1 MDQVPSTPATP
12 APAASSPTTSVAA
25 ATPSPAQGRDLVAAV
40 LVGVLLVALL
50 AASLVGPPVLLT
62 LLIAVLV
69 VVGVVEVGALL
80 GAQGLAVHVDVLVGA
95 SLVLLAATFLLGPAG
110 IASGLGVLVVAALL
124 RSLAQRA
131 RRDVVGTV
139 GRTVLLGAWLAG
151 LAAFAVLLRAQA
163 DGVVHLIAVIG
174 AAAVS
179 DVAAY
184 MVGSRIG
191 RRPVAPSVSPNKT
204 VEGLIAGLL
213 AAAAFGALV
222 LPLAGSLTPAIGAL
236 VGLAVGVAGF
246 LGDLVESMVKRDLGV
261 KDLGRVLPGHG
272 GVLDRV
278 DALLFALPTGYLLL
292 AWLA

>member
-1 MDQVPSTPATP
+1 VI
-12 APAASSPTTSVAA
+12 
-25 ATPSPAQGRDLVAAV
+25 
-40 LVGVLLVALL
+40 VGLLLLALL
-50 AASLVGPPVLLT
+50 AASLLGPPVLLT
-62 LLIAVLV
+62 VLIAVLV

-110 IASGLGVLVVAALL
+110 IAHGLAVLVVAALL
-124 RSLAQRA
+124 RSLAQRE

-151 LAAFAVLLRAQA
+151 LAAFAVLLRAR
-163 DGVVHLIAVIG
+163 DGGVVDLVTVIG

-184 MVGSRIG
+184 AVGSRIG

-204 VEGLIAGLL
+204 VAGLVAGL
-213 AAAAFGALV
+213 VAAAVFGAAV
-222 LPLAGSLTPAIGAL
+222 LPLAGAVTPVVGALIGAL
-236 VGLAVGVAGF
+236 VGVAGF
-246 LGDLVESMVKRDLGV
+246 LGDLVESMVKRDLAV

-278 DALLFALPTGYLLL
+278 DALLFALPAGYLLL